1 MQHIFIINP
10 HAGKKDQT
18 GRIYEMADRLRQHG
32 LTCQCLLTQRSGG
45 AEEIARRLVSSGE
58 EIRLYAC
65 GGDGTLNEVVN
76 GAAGFDNAAVT
87 CIPIGTG
94 NDFLKNFGP
103 DAAKFTDTENLWDGE
118 VHPLDLIDCNGRQCL
133 TIACSGIDARVAESV
148 HELGDSPLL
157 SGRGSYL
164 AAVAVNFLFRGIG
177 QHWRVTLDDEVVE
190 DDFALVSMCNGRYY
204 GGGSMPVP
212 EARMDDGVLETIL
225 VKNVPKRTFARLF
238 PAYSAG
244 EYWKFPHIA
253 RMVTSRQVVIT
264 ASPGEADIVTCLD
277 GESLRSR
284 EVRLVLAEKRVNFF
298 GPKGCSPNA
307 TAGFDRKPRKR
318 RYSTAFL
325 LL

>member
-58 EIRLYAC
+58 EVRLYAC

-103 DAAKFTDTENLWDGE
+103 DAAKFTDAENLWDGE
-118 VHPLDLIDCNGRQCL
+118 VHPLDLIDCNGRLCL

-204 GGGSMPVP
+204 GGGSTPVP
-212 EARMDDGVLETIL
+212 EARMDDGVLNVL
-225 VKNVPKRTFARLF
+225 VVKAVNRRTFLKF
-238 PAYSAG
+238 VGPYSKG
-244 EYWKFPHIA
+244 EYAKFPEYAHCSTPKTVRIQ
-253 RMVTSRQVVIT
+253 SDK
-264 ASPGEADIVTCLD
+264 EDIVTCLD
-277 GESLRSR
+277 GECVTNSDVTIKLHDKK
-284 EVRLVLAEKRVNFF
+284 LNFF
-298 GPKGCSPNA
+298 GPEGCSCNR
-307 TAGFDRKPRKR
+307 TAR
-318 RYSTAFL
+318 
-325 LL
+325 